1 VKLQDVQQALQDTAE
16 AALQTILEPVGADT
30 AAQFPILFRNQ
41 NMTSPPSKWA
51 QVFFLNSDNT
61 PFTMG
66 REGEDRAD
74 GILNINVRYQ
84 KGTGSDTAI
93 SDFEAL
99 RAAFPR
105 GWIAS
110 GDVDKVVFVERTKR
124 VEGEADAWFIM
135 TCVVYWYAFIAP

>member
-1 VKLQDVQQALQDTAE
+1 MTLKDVQQALQSK
-16 AALQTILEPVGADT
+16 ADT
-30 AAQFPILFRNQ
+30 ALKTILSAVEAGVYPILYRNQ
-41 NMTSPPSKWA
+41 NMTNPPSKWA

-66 REGEDRAD
+66 RAGEDRAD

-84 KGTGSDTAI
+84 RGTGSDTAM
-93 SDFEAL
+93 SDFEVL

-110 GDVDKVVFVERTKR
+110 GAVDKVVFVEKTKR
-124 VEGEADAWFIM
+124 VEGEADDWYIM
-135 TCVVYWYAFIAP
+135 TCVVYWYAFITP